1 MGNSMSVSED
11 QTKFSPNEVSLTHTI
26 FRFLKELQ
34 PDEKYHLSMALVGI
48 AMNAITN
55 MSYPRILGL
64 LIDSSESGQLEL
76 DRQGDYHS
84 VVPFYSFKSLYEG
97 ISTMSSSCSFNRI
110 FLHSLPIYVGG
121 SLASWFR
128 IYHTHSAIY
137 LIQKRYR
144 RQMFEKLLS
153 QNLLFFQSNT
163 ANYFVQKF
171 QKDCQDGPSVLI
183 ETLAHLLR
191 CSNSVVVGTYH
202 LFSISSSLA
211 MSMLL
216 SLPLFGACMKLVSS
230 FIKRFQSLKTQK
242 LDSVIAKAEEV
253 ISGIENVISFSKE
266 DHEVE
271 SFIQDLN
278 KCDEVAYKSNSLDGL
293 LMGSILST
301 VNLSSLV
308 MIYFGTRMMR
318 SGDMTIGKFASFVL
332 YGGFV
337 GMGLVGL
344 STVYGK
350 LVKASMSM
358 NSIYSIT
365 DLEEKSDE
373 KIILDEVKGSLE
385 VQNVSFKYPSRS
397 DYALKDISMRIEPG
411 EVVAVV
417 GPSGAGKTTLCKLFI
432 TIYRPTEGEILVDST
447 DVSRLSSKWLRDSV
461 FSIVTQEPVLFSTT
475 IEENMKYGN
484 VKATDEEMIE
494 AAKDCNIHEFI
505 DTLPMKYQSE
515 VGTKGVALSTG
526 QKQRICLVRAI
537 LKKTPVLI
545 LDEPTSSLDGF
556 SEELVTTAIKLTT
569 KDKTVIIITHK
580 PQILNQVS
588 KVAVLNTS
596 LEYFGPLEGAKARSK
611 TFKSLFPSL

>member
-1 MGNSMSVSED
+1 MGNSISVSED
-11 QTKFSPNEVSLTHTI
+11 KTKSSPNEVSLSYSI
-26 FRFLKELQ
+26 SRFVRELQ

-48 AMNAITN
+48 VMNALTN

-64 LIDSSESGQLEL
+64 LIDSSELGGCNL
-76 DRQGDYHS
+76 DRPADYNS

-97 ISTMSSSCSFNRI
+97 ISSMSSICSFNRI
-110 FLHSLPIYVGG
+110 FMHSLPIYIGG

-128 IYHTHSAIY
+128 IYHTHNAVY

-163 ANYFVQKF
+163 TNYFVQKF
-171 QKDCQDGPSVLI
+171 YKDCQEGPSIII
-183 ETLAHLLR
+183 ETLAHFLR
-191 CSNSVVVGTYH
+191 CSNSVVVGTYQ

-216 SLPLFGACMKLVSS
+216 SIPLFGASMRLVSS
-230 FIKRFQSLKTQK
+230 FIKRVQSLKTEK

-271 SFIQDLN
+271 SFIQNLN
-278 KCDEVAYKSNSLDGL
+278 TCDEVAYKSNSLDGL

-308 MIYFGTRMMR
+308 MIYFGTRKMKT
-318 SGDMTIGKFASFVL
+318 GEMTIGKFASFVL

-344 STVYGK
+344 STVYSK
-350 LVKASMSM
+350 LLKASLSM

-365 DLEEKSDE
+365 DLDENSDQT
-373 KIILDEVKGSLE
+373 IILDEVKGSLE

-397 DYALKDISMRIEPG
+397 DYALKDISMKIEPG

-417 GPSGAGKTTLCKLFI
+417 GPSGAGKTTLCKLLI
-432 TIYRPTEGEILVDST
+432 TIYTPTEGEILVDST
-447 DVSRLSSKWLRDSV
+447 DVNRLSSKWLRDSV
-461 FSIVTQEPVLFSTT
+461 FSIVTQDPVLFSTT

-484 VKATDEEMIE
+484 MKATDEEMIE

-505 DTLPMKYQSE
+505 DTLPMKYRSE

-526 QKQRICLVRAI
+526 QRQRICLGKFAR
-537 LKKTPVLI
+537 
-545 LDEPTSSLDGF
+545 
-556 SEELVTTAIKLTT
+556 IK
-569 KDKTVIIITHK
+569 
-580 PQILNQVS
+580 
-588 KVAVLNTS
+588 
-596 LEYFGPLEGAKARSK
+596 
-611 TFKSLFPSL
+611 